1 VGSEGDGGYLIPKL
15 DTEYDL
21 VISGGIESNS
31 DFETE
36 LATAGALVRA
46 ADYSI
51 PKFPTEHPNIQFFK
65 QYLSDATFQDKL
77 VSLNDLIGSSFNLAK
92 NSLLKLDIEGSEWLA
107 LQSIEQATLS
117 KFSTLVIEFHW
128 LENAANTQ
136 ALGTI
141 NEVFSKI
148 LMDFDLVHVHP
159 NNNARSF
166 MLYQHE
172 LPGVFEATFLNKR
185 LNGHSAVARELN
197 TFLDKDNNPDAKT
210 LGLSKLWFEI

>member
-1 VGSEGDGGYLIPKL
+1 L

-36 LATAGALVRA
+36 LVRAGALVRA
-46 ADYSI
+46 ADHSI
-51 PKFPTEHPNIQFFK
+51 PKFPTEHPNIQFFR
-65 QYLSDATFQDKL
+65 QYLSDATFEDKL
-77 VSLNDLIGSSFNLAK
+77 VSLNDLIGSALDQAK
-92 NSLLKLDIEGSEWLA
+92 TSLLKLDIEGSEWLA
-107 LQSIEQATLS
+107 LQSIEKATLS

-128 LENAANTQ
+128 LENAANIQ
-136 ALGTI
+136 ALATI

-148 LMDFDLVHVHP
+148 LSDFDLVHVHP
-159 NNNARSF
+159 NNYARGF

-172 LPGVFEATFLNKR
+172 LPRVFEATFLNRR

-197 TFLDKDNNPDAKT
+197 TSLDKDNNQDAKP
-210 LGLSKLWFEI
+210 LGLSKLWFAV